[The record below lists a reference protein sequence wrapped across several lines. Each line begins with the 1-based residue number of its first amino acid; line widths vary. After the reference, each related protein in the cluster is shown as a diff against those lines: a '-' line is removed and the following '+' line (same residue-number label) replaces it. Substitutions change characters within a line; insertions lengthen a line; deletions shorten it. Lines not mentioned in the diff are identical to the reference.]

1 MGNRY
6 QDYLT
11 PVAKRKIRY
20 LPNAKSPGAGV
31 DGRFG
36 KNNLKHVSSQ
46 SLSPQVKS
54 SKRRE
59 SGRMF
64 WYDLDKAEVEILNS
78 TEEDS
83 LAASMYGG
91 SKASKSKK
99 SPKNTTKK
107 KGVSGYDFDSLI

>member
-1 MGNRY
+1 MNRY

-31 DGRFG
+31 DGRVG
-36 KNNLKHVSSQ
+36 KNNLKHVTSP

-64 WYDLDKAEVEILNS
+64 WYNLDKAQVEILNS
-78 TEEDS
+78 AEESRRHQS
-83 LAASMYGG
+83 LQVQEIPQEYNQEEGG
-91 SKASKSKK
+91 QW
-99 SPKNTTKK
+99 
-107 KGVSGYDFDSLI
+107 I